1 MGCTIPKVINR
12 VYSESN
18 LPTQY
23 QNNVNYL
30 KVKNPN
36 WKHRLY
42 DSVAMLAYVKR
53 EFPEIYPY
61 YIRTNPA
68 YGACKADLFRYLL
81 IYNEGGVYFDIKS
94 GAHTPLDDI
103 LEADDV
109 YLLSHWPKSEA
120 KIGHH
125 RGISNPNGE
134 LQQFHIIATKG
145 HPFLKFVID
154 TVCNNIK
161 RYNPIIHGA
170 GGSVMVLSGPIT
182 YTNIITPLLDKYP
195 CRLSYNHEQLGIY
208 YSCLN
213 DLYLH
218 RRVNNK
224 KHYSELTIPIVKQS
238 FLINLIFSMVYKIKK
253 LILK

>member
-1 MGCTIPKVINR
+1 MGLSIPKIIHQ
-12 VYSESN
+12 VYSELN
-18 LPTQY
+18 LPIEY

-30 KVKNPN
+30 KDKNPN
-36 WKHRLY
+36 WEHRLY
-42 DSVAMLAYVKR
+42 GSEAMLAYVKR

-61 YIRTNPA
+61 YDRIDPSYA
-68 YGACKADLFRYLL
+68 ACKADLFRYLV

-94 GAHTPLDDI
+94 GAHTPLDEM
-103 LEADDV
+103 LEVDDV
-109 YLLSHWPKSEA
+109 YLLAHWPKSEA
-120 KIGHH
+120 QTGHH

-134 LQQFHIIATKG
+134 LQQFHIIAIKG

-161 RYNPIIHGA
+161 RYNPIFHGS

-182 YTNIITPLLDKYP
+182 YTNIIKPLLDKYP

-213 DLYLH
+213 GLYLH
-218 RRVNNK
+218 RGKNNK
-224 KHYSELTIPIVKQS
+224 KHYSELNVPIIKQPHV
-238 FLINLIFSMVYKIKK
+238 IN
-253 LILK
+253 